1 MMVRFTGASLFAW
14 MLCSADLAEASCG
27 LDQCPSD
34 WVLKANSS
42 TTLTSMT
49 RLTQSALG
57 TYLEEFVGVRTQLPW
72 GLRGG
77 LAAPLLYVTQL
88 DASYAGLGNLVA
100 VLDYS
105 PKALSQVGL
114 ALGLQAELPS
124 ASAPQLGDGH
134 VVLLPYARGW
144 WKRGAWDARGQFGW
158 GVVAEGGHHHHDH
171 DHGAADAVS
180 IVNPHTQS
188 ELLMRGSAGFE
199 AIAEF
204 TLRLGLD
211 AVLELDGAEQL
222 YAGTVA
228 IERSWTQLSVGLVG
242 ELPLTERRRHDFRG
256 RLIIDWRL

>member
-1 MMVRFTGASLFAW
+1 MRSVSKRSF
-14 MLCSADLAEASCG
+14 
-27 LDQCPSD
+27 
-34 WVLKANSS
+34 
-42 TTLTSMT
+42 
-49 RLTQSALG
+49 
-57 TYLEEFVGVRTQLPW
+57 
-72 GLRGG
+72 
-77 LAAPLLYVTQL
+77 
-88 DASYAGLGNLVA
+88 
-100 VLDYS
+100 
-105 PKALSQVGL
+105 
-114 ALGLQAELPS
+114 QAQ
-124 ASAPQLGDGH
+124 ARQLGDGH

-204 TLRLGLD
+204 TLRLGVD

-242 ELPLTERRRHDFRG
+242 ELPLMERRRHDFRG